1 MNIDELLTPISE
13 SAPCGEDLSFST
25 EFDTIAEL
33 RREDDPTL
41 DQGEWVTALKTAD
54 WGGVRARCSELLVNR
69 SKDLRLAMWWAE
81 AATLTEGYAGMQQG
95 LTLCARL
102 CEQYWDGL
110 YPEAEGGDMEQR
122 IGNIGWFVGRLV
134 SLSTAAPVTRGRTG
148 AYSLQ
153 QMQTARS
160 LQATLE
166 RSPEKAAQ
174 LPPEALTLDK
184 FNRALRETPKD
195 ELRQSLAVLETCQQ
209 ALSAWQAVVDAKLGA
224 EGPSFVPARE
234 ALAAAH
240 HELQRLAREVGALAG
255 TPSTEVSATDAAAA
269 AARGETPSARS
280 AGGPLRSREQAL
292 AQLREVA
299 AFFRA
304 TEPHSPVAYLADK
317 AVHWGDMPLHLW
329 LRSVVKDGAA
339 LAHLEELLGLEP
351 PQDGAS
357 S

>member
-25 EFDTIAEL
+25 EFDAIAEL

-54 WGGVRARCSELLVNR
+54 WGGARARCAELLTRR

-81 AATLTEGYAGMQQG
+81 AATLTEGYAGLQQG
-95 LTLCARL
+95 ITLCARL
-102 CEQYWDGL
+102 CDQYWNGL
-110 YPEAEGGDMEQR
+110 FPEAEGGDMEQR

-153 QMQTARS
+153 QMQTARA

-166 RSPEKAAQ
+166 RSPERAAQ

-195 ELRQSLAVLETCQQ
+195 DLRQTLALIESCQQ
-209 ALSAWQAVVDAKLGA
+209 ALSDWQAAVDAKLGA
-224 EGPSFVPARE
+224 EGPNFVPARD
-234 ALAAAH
+234 ALAAAL
-240 HELQRLAREVGALAG
+240 HEAQRLAREVGALSG
-255 TPSTEVSATDAAAA
+255 AAATADTGA
-269 AARGETPSARS
+269 ATGSTQAVGEAVRS

-299 AFFRA
+299 AYFRA

-317 AVHWGDMPLHLW
+317 AVHWGEMPLHLW
-329 LRSVVKDGAA
+329 LRAVVKDGAA
-339 LAHLEELLGLEP
+339 LAHLEELLGLEA
-351 PQDGAS
+351 PQDGS
-357 S
+357 SS